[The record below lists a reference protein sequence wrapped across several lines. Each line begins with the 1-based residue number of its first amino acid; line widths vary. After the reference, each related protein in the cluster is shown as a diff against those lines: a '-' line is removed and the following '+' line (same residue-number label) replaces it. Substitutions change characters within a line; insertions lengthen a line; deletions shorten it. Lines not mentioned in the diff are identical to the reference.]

1 MRFADEDSLEV
12 TITFL
17 FGDIYL
23 EKPVFGEFVSKSR
36 FQWRDAPSQDLLV
49 QHLPAKQ
56 ASGGGQIY
64 HRILKVLQ

>member
-1 MRFADEDSLEV
+1 MRFADEDSLEM

-36 FQWRDAPSQDLLV
+36 F
-49 QHLPAKQ
+49 
-56 ASGGGQIY
+56 
-64 HRILKVLQ
+64 